1 MNLPLGP
8 QNQDRVMFLALGASD
23 RKLPL
28 SDIVAQLR
36 CIDCEAENPSA
47 VDFQGEESRVSFSKQ
62 SLRP

>member
-1 MNLPLGP
+1 
-8 QNQDRVMFLALGASD
+8 MFLALGASD